1 MAQLTV
7 TETFYSVIQR
17 DPESCVITYQEN
29 HKVTTTYDE
38 EGKVVGEPVDEIVS
52 TEGSKFVV
60 APRATK
66 TSKAKVK

>member
-17 DPESCVITYQEN
+17 DPETCVITYQEN

-52 TEGSKFVV
+52 TEG
-60 APRATK
+60 TK
-66 TSKAKVK
+66 TVAAPKKATSKKVK